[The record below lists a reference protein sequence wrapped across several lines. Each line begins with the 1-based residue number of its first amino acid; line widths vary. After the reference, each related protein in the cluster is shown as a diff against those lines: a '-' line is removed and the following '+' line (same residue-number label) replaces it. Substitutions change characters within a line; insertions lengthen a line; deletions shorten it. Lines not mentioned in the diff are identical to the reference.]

1 MTTKPKTYVAA
12 PSVPSSISERYDV
25 VMKVLVGAT
34 SISEAA
40 RTLGM
45 SRNHFQT
52 LLHRGL
58 ASLIESLEP
67 KRGGRPAKPPQLAQ
81 LQQEVERLRRENH
94 RLTERVQMV
103 DRLLGVASDLV
114 TERVKMRRTSRP
126 RTQRSRPPTTTTAA
140 TSPAV
145 QGDSEPP
152 PEEPD
157 PTRRLLEREAE
168 MMRAGLPAKL
178 RAAVLGVS
186 PATLRRWR
194 REVREQRQ
202 PAAPGTSALAA
213 AGRGENDSAQAQIAE
228 AIVRDLHGQIGAQA
242 LSVVT
247 GLSRRRCGAL
257 KQDVT
262 TRMEAERKAR
272 AMRVQVLHP
281 GVIRGFDAMM
291 LSEGCALVA
300 ADAAVPFRTSARFAP
315 SYDGEAVALALDA
328 DFEEHGAPLVLR
340 LDQASA
346 HKTDAVFAVL
356 DRWGTVPLHGPP
368 HHPGYY
374 GQLERQ
380 NREHR
385 AWLRGGGDARGHAGE
400 LDAMRIA
407 LNETLPRKT
416 LGWRTAGAA
425 WRARPP
431 LGVDRG
437 MFRATVEKLL
447 GSMLRQAAIP
457 SRRVAIEAALSQYG
471 LLKVTAGER
480 C

>member
-1 MTTKPKTYVAA
+1 MTTTKPKNYVAA
-12 PSVPSSISERYDV
+12 PSVPSSISARYDV
-25 VMKVLVGAT
+25 VMKVLVGAM

-67 KRGGRPAKPPQLAQ
+67 KRGGRPPKPPELAQ

-94 RLTERVQMV
+94 KLTERVQMV

-114 TERVKMRRTSRP
+114 TERVRMRQPPRP
-126 RTQRSRPPTTTTAA
+126 RATRSRSPATTTTA
-140 TSPAV
+140 TV

-157 PTRRLLEREAE
+157 PVRCLLQREAE
-168 MMRAGLPAKL
+168 MRRAGLPAKL

-186 PATLRRWR
+186 PATLRRWQR
-194 REVREQRQ
+194 DSREGE
-202 PAAPGTSALAA
+202 APPVSRTPGLNTVPD
-213 AGRGENDSAQAQIAE
+213 GELGDRTPVQIAE

-242 LSVVT
+242 LSVAT

-257 KQDVT
+257 KHEVT

-291 LSEGCALVA
+291 LKEGCALIA
-300 ADAAVPFRTSARFAP
+300 ADAAVPFRTSARFAD
-315 SYDGEAVALALDA
+315 SYDGVAVARALEA
-328 DFEEHGAPLVLR
+328 DFLEHGAPLVLR

-346 HKTDAVFAVL
+346 HKTDEVFAVL
-356 DRWGTVPLHGPP
+356 ERWGTVPLHGPP
-368 HHPGYY
+368 HHPRYY

-385 AWLRGGGDARGHAGE
+385 AWLRGGGDARGHAWE
-400 LDAMRIA
+400 LDEMRSA
-407 LNETLPRKT
+407 LNETLPRKG
-416 LGWRTAGAA
+416 LGWRTAGWA
-425 WRARPP
+425 WRSRPP
-431 LGVDRG
+431 LPVDHG
-437 MFRATVEKLL
+437 MFHATVEALL
-447 GSMLRQAAIP
+447 GCVFRQASIP
-457 SRRVAIEAALSQYG
+457 TRRVAIEAALSQYG